1 MKEIKMK
8 LKSLPFKQIKDGSKT
23 VEVRLLDEKRSLIKE
38 GDIIEFTNRVT
49 NEVIITKVI
58 KLHL

>member
-23 VEVRLLDEKRSLIKE
+23 VEVRLLDEKS
-38 GDIIEFTNRVT
+38 
-49 NEVIITKVI
+49 
-58 KLHL
+58 